1 MSTSLP
7 SEFADEWRQAG
18 THRERGSIMV
28 LSVVAET
35 TLYEHRETATAIA
48 DVDTDL
54 SPRSLYRID
63 LDIHPPLG
71 ALGVT
76 PEGVFSMA
84 AGKAK
89 GRFVSM
95 IESEGLQ
102 IDGERNVVSFDRGD
116 GVAGKWYVF
125 ESRYPLVTE
134 TSESAGS
141 SSDSS
146 SDTPGTGGETSLADG
161 ITTET
166 HLAIWPTANS
176 YAMAGGTFPLEAPP
190 GLESTL
196 QVDPEADRETI
207 AAFVRAMAEPALEP
221 EDDQR

>member
-1 MSTSLP
+1 MSTALP
-7 SEFADEWRQAG
+7 SEFADEWRQTG
-18 THRERGSIMV
+18 TRRERGSIMV

-35 TLYEHRETATAIA
+35 TLYEHRETATAMD
-48 DVDTDL
+48 DVDTTL

-63 LDIHPPLG
+63 LEIHPPLS

-89 GRFVSM
+89 GRFISM
-95 IESEGLQ
+95 IESEGLL
-102 IDGERNVVSFDRGD
+102 IDGERKVVSFDRGD

-125 ESRYPLVTE
+125 ESRYPLATE
-134 TSESAGS
+134 TSENAGN

-146 SDTPGTGGETSLADG
+146 SDTPGTGGENSLADG

-166 HLAIWPTANS
+166 HLAIWPAGNS

-190 GLESTL
+190 GLESTF
-196 QVDPEADRETI
+196 QVDPNADRETI
-207 AAFVRAMAEPALEP
+207 AAFVRAMAEPTLEP
-221 EDDQR
+221 EDDQQ